1 MGENDRLLYSV
12 STRIMHFY
20 MTNKS
25 VNTSFSEYIPT
36 FFSKFPGEEVLIVF
50 RIPNRNDLCGI
61 VAGGAV
67 IDDVFPVGNTLRGL
81 RESGV
86 FM

>member
-50 RIPNRNDLCGI
+50 RIPK
-61 VAGGAV
+61 
-67 IDDVFPVGNTLRGL
+67 
-81 RESGV
+81 
-86 FM
+86 